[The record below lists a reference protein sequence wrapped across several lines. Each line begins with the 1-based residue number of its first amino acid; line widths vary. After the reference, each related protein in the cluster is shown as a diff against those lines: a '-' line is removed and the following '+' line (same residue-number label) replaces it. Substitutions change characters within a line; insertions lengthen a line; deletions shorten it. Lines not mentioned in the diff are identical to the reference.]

1 MVEVYLA
8 ELLSTFVDDAFLRI
22 CCETDSN
29 MDQYGQQENDEVN
42 ENIVDFSDNS
52 DTDTLAKTETQSADL
67 GIQKWFH
74 KSTKSGSE

>member
-1 MVEVYLA
+1 MYLA
-8 ELLSTFVDDAFLRI
+8 ELLSTFVDDSFLRI
-22 CCETDSN
+22 CCEIDTK

-52 DTDTLAKTETQSADL
+52 DKDTLAKTETQSADL

-74 KSTKSGSE
+74 KSTKNGSE

>member
-8 ELLSTFVDDAFLRI
+8 ELFSTFVDDAFLRI
-22 CCETDSN
+22 SCEIDCN

-52 DTDTLAKTETQSADL
+52 DTDNLAKTETQSADL

-74 KSTKSGSE
+74 KSTKSVSE

>member
-1 MVEVYLA
+1 
-8 ELLSTFVDDAFLRI
+8 
-22 CCETDSN
+22 

-52 DTDTLAKTETQSADL
+52 DKDTLAKTETQSADL

-74 KSTKSGSE
+74 KSTKNGSE

>member
-1 MVEVYLA
+1 MYLA
-8 ELLSTFVDDAFLRI
+8 ELLSTFVDDSFLRI
-22 CCETDSN
+22 CCEIDTK

-52 DTDTLAKTETQSADL
+52 DTDTLAKTETQSANL

-74 KSTKSGSE
+74 KSIKSGSE